1 MKSVPES
8 DVPQS
13 PFLWSR
19 GTAARETLRYLDRNG
34 IDAEPLLLKAELSR
48 GVLLPDSDGISVTS
62 QLRFLELA
70 AIETNDSL
78 LGLHVA
84 AEMDLRD
91 AGILFYLAAAS
102 TTVAEALE
110 HLARYAEAANEAVH
124 LEISQ
129 HKGETVL
136 AVRPIGWY
144 DESRQQ
150 FSEFIALAVIR
161 ALNRATN
168 RDFAPSRMTFAHP
181 RNSGLRE
188 IHRILRCPVEFAQ
201 TTDSWVFPQRV
212 MELPITSG
220 DSHLLQILEAHADD
234 LLLER
239 RATTGLRG
247 VVENQLLSMLPS
259 GRVQMAAVAQQLG
272 MSERSFKRHLAQEGT
287 TFGEILDRLR
297 SRIALRYLE
306 DRVCHCNR
314 SPGCSVIRKS
324 ERSTTP
330 SNGGRDIA
338 RPSEKS
344 DSLICVGFI
353 GVHDPQAHIA
363 GRPVSRQMDPGPAS
377 WNAEGGTLSQRQ
389 TAVRCSVAVGRVT

>member
-1 MKSVPES
+1 MKSVPKSE
-8 DVPQS
+8 VPQR

-19 GTAARETLRYLDRNG
+19 GTAAHETLSYLDRNG

-48 GVLLPDSDGISVTS
+48 GLLSPDSDGISVAS

-102 TTVAEALE
+102 ATVAEALE
-110 HLARYAEAANEAVH
+110 QLARYAETANEAVH

-129 HKGETVL
+129 QKGETIL

-181 RNSGLRE
+181 RSSGLRE

-220 DSHLLQILEAHADD
+220 DSHLLHILEAHADD
-234 LLLER
+234 LLSER
-239 RATTGLRG
+239 RTTTGL
-247 VVENQLLSMLPS
+247 Q
-259 GRVQMAAVAQQLG
+259 
-272 MSERSFKRHLAQEGT
+272 
-287 TFGEILDRLR
+287 
-297 SRIALRYLE
+297 
-306 DRVCHCNR
+306 
-314 SPGCSVIRKS
+314 
-324 ERSTTP
+324 
-330 SNGGRDIA
+330 GGNSA
-338 RPSEKS
+338 
-344 DSLICVGFI
+344 
-353 GVHDPQAHIA
+353 PQHA
-363 GRPVSRQMDPGPAS
+363 
-377 WNAEGGTLSQRQ
+377 SQR
-389 TAVRCSVAVGRVT
+389 

>member
-1 MKSVPES
+1 MRSVPQS

-13 PFLWSR
+13 RFLWSR

-48 GVLLPDSDGISVTS
+48 NQLSPDSGGISVGS
-62 QLRFLELA
+62 QHRFLEFA
-70 AIETNDSL
+70 ATETDDSL

-84 AEMDLRD
+84 TKMDLRD
-91 AGILFYLAAAS
+91 AGILFYLTAAS

-110 HLARYAEAANEAVH
+110 HLARYAGTANEAVH
-124 LEISQ
+124 LEISR
-129 HKGETVL
+129 HKGEAVL

-144 DESRQQ
+144 DEPWRQ

-168 RDFAPSRMTFAHP
+168 PEFAPSRMTFAHP

-188 IHRILRCPVEFAQ
+188 IHRSLRCPVEFAQ

-234 LLLER
+234 LLSER
-239 RATTGLRG
+239 RIATGLQG
-247 VVENQLLSMLPS
+247 LVENQLRSMLPS

-297 SRIALRYLE
+297 NNLALRYLR
-306 DRVCHCNR
+306 DRRMTLQQVAWQLGYSEIGAFNHAFKR
-314 SPGCSVIRKS
+314 WTGTSPGR
-324 ERSTTP
+324 
-330 SNGGRDIA
+330 A
-338 RPSEKS
+338 RN
-344 DSLICVGFI
+344 L
-353 GVHDPQAHIA
+353 
-363 GRPVSRQMDPGPAS
+363 PA
-377 WNAEGGTLSQRQ
+377 LS
-389 TAVRCSVAVGRVT
+389 ASAS

>member
-1 MKSVPES
+1 MKSVPQS

-13 PFLWSR
+13 RVLWSR

-48 GVLLPDSDGISVTS
+48 DQLSPDSGGISVAS
-62 QLRFLELA
+62 QHSFLEFA

-102 TTVAEALE
+102 ATVAEALE
-110 HLARYAEAANEAVH
+110 HLARYAGTANEAVH

-129 HKGETVL
+129 YKGETVL
-136 AVRPIGWY
+136 TMRPIDGH
-144 DESRQQ
+144 DEPRRQ

-181 RNSGLRE
+181 RNRALRE

-201 TTDSWVFPQRV
+201 TTDSWVLPQSV
-212 MELPITSG
+212 IELPIASR
-220 DSHLLQILEAHADD
+220 DSHLLHILEAHADD
-234 LLLER
+234 LLSER
-239 RATTGLRG
+239 RTATGLRG
-247 VVENQLLSMLPS
+247 LVENRLLSMLPS
-259 GRVQMAAVAQQLG
+259 GKVQTGVVAQQLG

-287 TFGEILDRLR
+287 SFGELLDRLR
-297 SRIALRYLE
+297 YRLALRYLE
-306 DRVCHCNR
+306 DERSSIQQIAWLLGYSEIGAFNHAFKR
-314 SPGCSVIRKS
+314 WTGTSPGR
-324 ERSTTP
+324 
-330 SNGGRDIA
+330 A
-338 RPSEKS
+338 RN
-344 DSLICVGFI
+344 L
-353 GVHDPQAHIA
+353 
-363 GRPVSRQMDPGPAS
+363 PA
-377 WNAEGGTLSQRQ
+377 LSS
-389 TAVRCSVAVGRVT
+389 AS

>member
-1 MKSVPES
+1 MRSVPQSE
-8 DVPQS
+8 VPQS

-19 GTAARETLRYLDRNG
+19 GTAARDTLRYLDRNG

-48 GVLLPDSDGISVTS
+48 GQLSPDSGGISVAS
-62 QLRFLELA
+62 QHRFLEFA

-102 TTVAEALE
+102 TTVLEALE
-110 HLARYAEAANEAVH
+110 HLARYAGTANEALH

-129 HKGETVL
+129 HQRETVL
-136 AVRPIGWY
+136 TLRPVGGL
-144 DESRQQ
+144 DEPRRQ

-188 IHRILRCPVEFAQ
+188 IHRILRCPVEFTQ

-212 MELPITSG
+212 MGLPITSG
-220 DSHLLQILEAHADD
+220 DSHLLHILEAHADD
-234 LLLER
+234 LLSER
-239 RATTGLRG
+239 RIATGLQG
-247 VVENQLLSMLPS
+247 LVENQLLSMLPS

-297 SRIALRYLE
+297 NRIALRYLE
-306 DRVCHCNR
+306 DRRMTLQQIAWLLGYSEIGAFNHAFKR
-314 SPGCSVIRKS
+314 WTGTSPGR
-324 ERSTTP
+324 
-330 SNGGRDIA
+330 A
-338 RPSEKS
+338 RN
-344 DSLICVGFI
+344 L
-353 GVHDPQAHIA
+353 
-363 GRPVSRQMDPGPAS
+363 PA
-377 WNAEGGTLSQRQ
+377 LS
-389 TAVRCSVAVGRVT
+389 ASAS